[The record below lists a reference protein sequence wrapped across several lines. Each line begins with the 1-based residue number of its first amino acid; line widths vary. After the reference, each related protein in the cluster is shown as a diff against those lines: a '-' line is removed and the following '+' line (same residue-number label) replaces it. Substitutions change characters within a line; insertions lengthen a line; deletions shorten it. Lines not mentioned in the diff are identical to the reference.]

1 MAKSRRALLHLLT
14 LSLAA
19 SAVLAGPAAGQG
31 LDPCPGGL
39 CGLAAEPVL
48 VFDRTGLLFAADVNF
63 HLAVYANGRAVASRS
78 VAPNLGMPPDTATG
92 SDGWSEFTHV
102 PPDAV
107 ARLRRALI
115 AAGAARV
122 AGDQID
128 PGLFTN
134 LSQVSTLT
142 LLRPRRREGRLRAN
156 AFSFVSGD
164 PRFQEIEAL
173 VSAFVNEW
181 FEGL

>member
-1 MAKSRRALLHLLT
+1 MAKPRRAVLHLLT
-14 LSLAA
+14 LTLAA
-19 SAVLAGPAAGQG
+19 SAVLAGPAMGQA
-31 LDPCPGGL
+31 LDLCSGGL
-39 CGLAAEPVL
+39 CSLAAQPVV

-63 HLAVYANGRAVASRS
+63 HLTVYENGRAVASRS
-78 VAPNLGMPPDTATG
+78 VTPRSPRPDLPDPDP
-92 SDGWSEFTHV
+92 DGWSELTHV

-107 ARLRRALI
+107 AELRWALLD
-115 AAGAARV
+115 AGAARV
-122 AGDQID
+122 AGDQIA

-142 LLRPRRREGRLRAN
+142 LLRPARREGRLRGN

-164 PRFQEIEAL
+164 PRFREIEAL